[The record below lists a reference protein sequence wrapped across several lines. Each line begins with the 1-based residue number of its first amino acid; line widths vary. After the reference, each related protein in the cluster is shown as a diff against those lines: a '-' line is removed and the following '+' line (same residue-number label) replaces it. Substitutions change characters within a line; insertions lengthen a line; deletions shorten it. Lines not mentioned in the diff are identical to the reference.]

1 MIHYCF
7 SVMLCLKNKFI
18 YQKLQNYICATILSE
33 LLAYKINFYVLKISN
48 CVLRL
53 YNCSLEIVAQ
63 I

>member
-1 MIHYCF
+1 MINFCF

-18 YQKLQNYICATILSE
+18 YLKLWNYICATILSE
-33 LLAYKINFYVLKISN
+33 LLACKINIYVLKISN
-48 CVLRL
+48 CVLRI